1 MSQVLS
7 HVIASIGPASEAS
20 GEAARARVASA
31 GAPMLER
38 LARALAAAQH
48 TSRPRGSNR
57 RILVAAGDH
66 GAGDPGITMG
76 AEHPTVIAARAIAD
90 GTAALCQVARSA
102 ATPIVLIDA
111 GAREPAHMPG
121 IAVQLG
127 RGPSRNL
134 IDEPAMTVVDAALG
148 LEAGIALAMSLSED
162 GLDVL
167 ALGALGVGAEVAS
180 AALLGAAT
188 GHPVTGLR
196 DDVAELAAARGAS
209 YVRESVQEKLAMF
222 GGPETAVLAGVI
234 LGCASIN
241 VPVILD
247 GYATGAA
254 ALVAAALAPPVT
266 GYLVAA
272 HRGTFTMPAIL
283 AHLGLEPIFDVGLGH
298 GEGTGAAMVL
308 PLVDQ
313 VAAFSV

>member
-20 GEAARARVASA
+20 GETARAHIASA
-31 GAPMLER
+31 GVPMLER
-38 LARALAAAQH
+38 LARGLAAAQH
-48 TSRPRGSNR
+48 TSRPRGTHR

-66 GAGDPGITMG
+66 GCGDPGIAMG
-76 AEHPTVIAARAIAD
+76 ADHPTVIAARTIAD
-90 GTAALCQVARSA
+90 GTAALCQVARAA
-102 ATPIVLIDA
+102 ATPIVLVDA
-111 GAREPAHMPG
+111 GVREPTHMPG

-134 IDEPAMTVVDAALG
+134 IDEPALTVVDATLG

-162 GLDVL
+162 GLDLL
-167 ALGALGVGAEVAS
+167 ALGALGVGSEVAS

-188 GHPVTGLR
+188 GQPVMGLR
-196 DDVAELAAARGAS
+196 DDVAEAAAARGVS
-209 YVRESVQEKLAMF
+209 YARESGLERLATF
-222 GGPETAVLAGVI
+222 GGPETALLAGVI
-234 LGCASIN
+234 LGSASIN

-254 ALVAAALAPPVT
+254 ALIAAALAPPVT

-298 GEGTGAAMVL
+298 GEGTGAAMLL
-308 PLVDQ
+308 PMIDQ
-313 VAAFSV
+313 VIALV